1 VTIEKNLKRTL
12 VATIASLVT
21 RVATAAS
28 TIEYFE
34 EPSGIRERPS
44 NLNRGADWLSKCLSD
59 DTQLFAESRLRRL
72 VFDDLARLLREG
84 GVRDGHALVSEKL
97 LIFLYIC
104 GNRSSFRNVKYCC
117 GRSIDTVS

>member
-1 VTIEKNLKRTL
+1 MEKKLKRTL

-21 RVATAAS
+21 GVATAAS

-44 NLNRGADWLSKCLSD
+44 DLNRGADWLSECLSD
-59 DTQLFAESRLRRL
+59 DTQLFAESRLRRP

-84 GVRDGHALVSEKL
+84 GVRDGHASVEEKL

-104 GNRSSFRNVKYCC
+104 GNGSSFRNVKYRC
-117 GRSIDTVS
+117 GRSLDTVSR